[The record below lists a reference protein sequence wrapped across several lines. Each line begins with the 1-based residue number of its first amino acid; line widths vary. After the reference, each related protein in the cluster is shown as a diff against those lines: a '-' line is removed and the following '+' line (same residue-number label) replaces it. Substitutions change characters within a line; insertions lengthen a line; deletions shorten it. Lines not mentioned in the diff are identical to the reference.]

1 MIATV
6 LLILILAVVVIGTGG
21 YEPWAA
27 LALELGAAGCAIAIV
42 FVSSFL
48 GNDRKKLLEQHLAW
62 KELPW
67 TFRHPFWSRLTST
80 GRRAR
85 RSDVEILTP
94 GATGVI
100 VPTRHTLLF
109 GTPFRRTGLGAPLC
123 LLTLWIGLSVVPL
136 ERGVLEVLSP
146 EAHALRSEVEAFTAD
161 AARRAPMT
169 LVPFLT
175 LRALWLWLA
184 YMVFFYAG
192 FSISKRRDGIRRLTS
207 GLIMFGAFLAAMGF
221 VSSLVGWRHLLGD
234 TTAEIQLRAV
244 AGFGNPNHYA
254 ALLCMIFFCGLGALI
269 ASLRNFEPERSR
281 SRSSS
286 LRIRHQE
293 DLAKTIIIGL
303 ALVLVALGILFSLSR
318 SAIAFTLLT
327 TALFHV
333 FTRRVD
339 TSPAKAVVGIV
350 LLATLALAVWIG
362 IGPVFERFEKLSE
375 TLEAEMSRRQVVV
388 DTLPATVDFWITGSG
403 LGSYRYIT
411 AQYRSFPGRVFYS
424 WAHNDYL
431 QLLVELGVPGLVLLL
446 WAMARIVTLG
456 RRTRARLASHSAL
469 AHLHAGYICAAIAIA
484 LHSFTDFSLHLPAN
498 FMLLAIVV
506 GVVVGMEPTTSTG
519 RADSPHHRWSQPE

>member
-1 MIATV
+1 MIAIV
-6 LLILILAVVVIGTGG
+6 LLILVVVVMGRGG

-27 LALELGAAGCAIAIV
+27 LALELGAVGCAIVIV
-42 FVSSFL
+42 FVSSVP
-48 GNDRKKLLEQHLAW
+48 GNDRKKLLKQHLAW

-67 TFRHPFWSRLTST
+67 TFRHPLWARLTGT
-80 GRRAR
+80 GRWAR
-85 RSDVEILTP
+85 WSDVEILTP
-94 GATGVI
+94 GAV

-109 GTPFRRTGLGAPLC
+109 GIPFRRTGLGAPLC
-123 LLTLWIGLSVVPL
+123 VLTLWIGLSVVPL

-146 EAHALRSEVEAFTAD
+146 EAHALRAEVEAFTTAT
-161 AARRAPMT
+161 ARRAPMS

-184 YMVFFYAG
+184 YLVFFYAG
-192 FSISKRRDGIRRLTS
+192 FSISKRSDGIRRLTS
-207 GLIMFGAFLAAMGF
+207 GLIVFGAFLAAMGL

-269 ASLRNFEPERSR
+269 ASRGDFEPGRSR

-293 DLAKTIIIGL
+293 DLAKTTIIGL
-303 ALVLVALGILFSLSR
+303 ALVVVALGILFSLSR
-318 SAIAFTLLT
+318 SAIAVSMLT
-327 TALFHV
+327 TALFVV
-333 FTRRVD
+333 FARRGSG
-339 TSPAKAVVGIV
+339 SPAKAVVGIV

-362 IGPVFERFEKLSE
+362 IGPVFERFEKLSGRME
-375 TLEAEMSRRQVVV
+375 TDMSRRQVVI
-388 DTLPATVDFWITGSG
+388 DTLPAAGDFWITGAG
-403 LGSYRYIT
+403 LSSYRYVT
-411 AQYRSFPGRVFYS
+411 AQYRSFPDRVFYS

-446 WAMARIVTLG
+446 WTMARIVALG
-456 RRTRARLASHSAL
+456 RGTRESLASHSAL
-469 AHLHAGYICAAIAIA
+469 AHLHAGYICAAFAIA
-484 LHSFTDFSLHLPAN
+484 LHSCTDFSLHLPAN
-498 FMLLAIVV
+498 FMLLAVV
-506 GVVVGMEPTTSTG
+506 CGVVVGMEPAAPTG
-519 RADSPHHRWSQPE
+519 RADSPHHRWSQPQRVPQ